1 MIQSIYLQAIIG
13 HMAEKKTKRASTS
26 PTLKYGKVLYAGGGL
41 VKEHKNAG
49 GETLECLCETGGF
62 HPPQKFPKPQ
72 FIFLYIN
79 IYIKGALPVC
89 VWSPGVCVQCP
100 YIQSK
105 SRGAE
110 SMYCTSE

>member
-1 MIQSIYLQAIIG
+1 M
-13 HMAEKKTKRASTS
+13 
-26 PTLKYGKVLYAGGGL
+26 
-41 VKEHKNAG
+41 KEHKNAG
-49 GETLECLCETGGF
+49 GGGNVGMSVRDRRVSS
-62 HPPQKFPKPQ
+62 PSEVSKRR

-89 VWSPGVCVQCP
+89 VWSPGGGVQCP

-110 SMYCTSE
+110 SMYRTSE